1 MKRSTSSFFGVLLV
15 SSITTVTA
23 ALPSQIDWD
32 DLGPGVMVQD
42 AARPIIETF
51 DSYHRSQNSLMCK
64 GEIRASLKD
73 LEIDDVMFLSARAQ
87 RPNLVEV
94 AIVAKNSMF
103 PTDVFLSDGTELFEQ
118 SMRLLNYMISPVSD
132 DFQAL
137 HDRVIARSA
146 PNVPVEIITSLMS
159 DSPMRNLLQIA
170 SEPGLVRLV
179 GTNEVNGVI
188 CNEIAV
194 NEGGTHVWI
203 SKVLPPRLIR
213 YQSSPALMKPRYLP
227 EGAIVTGPSIIID
240 FKSWAISEKM
250 KMPWKWTSPQN
261 SNRMA
266 TMHEN
271 AAGPGPESGFDTM
284 LWKSGQEMQST
295 GGPSLTRGHDSKN
308 VKKRNTTPLSDGRA
322 SPDPTLVDLQGV
334 EKTLAA
340 IRNGRPAVVIFWV
353 PGGKFSRS
361 SMPGVI
367 RAARGVSEGV
377 AIIPIGS
384 PISPELVS
392 DNRTM
397 PEELADWCDVQGD
410 AADRFGVSGQPA
422 VFFIDA
428 DGTISGSHVGPR
440 PRFATIIPG
449 LVNAL
454 IQKNPT
460 DSEDTEPAENDDQ
473 NVAGATSSDEAPTS
487 P

>member
-1 MKRSTSSFFGVLLV
+1 MNRSTFSVFGVLLV
-15 SSITTVTA
+15 SSITAVTA
-23 ALPSQIDWD
+23 ALPAQIDWD
-32 DLGPGVMVQD
+32 DLGPSVMVQD

-51 DSYHRSQNSLMCK
+51 DAYHLSQNSLMCK

-73 LEIDDVMFLSARAQ
+73 IEIDDVMFLSARAQ

-103 PTDVFLSDGTELFEQ
+103 PTDVFISNGTELFEQ

-132 DFQAL
+132 DFQTL
-137 HDRVIARSA
+137 HERVIARSA

-179 GTNEVNGVI
+179 GVNEVNGVI

-194 NEGGTHVWI
+194 NQGGTHVWI
-203 SKVLPPRLIR
+203 SKELPPRLIR

-227 EGAIVTGPSIIID
+227 EGAIVTGPSITVD

-284 LWKSGQEMQST
+284 LWEEGQEMQST
-295 GGPSLTRGHDSKN
+295 EGPSLTRGDDSKN
-308 VKKRNTTPLSDGRA
+308 IKKRNSTPLSDGQA
-322 SPDPTLVDLQGV
+322 SPDPTLVDLEGV
-334 EKTLAA
+334 EKSLAA

-367 RAARGVSEGV
+367 RAARGVSDEV

-384 PISPELVS
+384 PLSPELVP

-397 PEELADWCDVQGD
+397 PEELADWCDVQGV
-410 AADRFGVSGQPA
+410 AAGLFGVPGKPA

-428 DGTISGSHVGPR
+428 DGTISGSHVGPK
-440 PRFATIIPG
+440 PRFASIMPD

-454 IQKNPT
+454 IQRNDT
-460 DSEDTEPAENDDQ
+460 ETEDTEPDGNDDR
-473 NVAGATSSDEAPTS
+473 NAEDTSSDQPPAS